1 MTIKYNNEK
10 DFYDGIHNLV
20 QRALHFEADF
30 NKLEIKL
37 TGAF

>member
-1 MTIKYNNEK
+1 MMIKYNSEE
-10 DFYDGIHNLV
+10 DFYDGIHHLV

-30 NKLEIKL
+30 GKLEIKL